1 MNAAPSQPHRPGQ
14 GLWLALRDLFKS
26 LVLAARRRWITPT
39 VLQMEALECGAASLA
54 MVLAHYGRWVPL
66 ETLRIACGVS
76 RDGSKANNLLKAARG
91 FGLSAKG
98 FRKEPETLND
108 LPMPAILFWNFNH
121 FVVLERIEADYAY
134 INDPAFGRCRVD
146 RAEFSLAFTG
156 VVLAMEPGPEFR
168 RGGAKPSFL
177 ATLWRRL
184 RGSQRAVILLIA
196 LSMTLVI
203 PTILIPTFAKIFVDH
218 VLIMHVEG
226 WFRPLLIGL
235 ALTALGRALITAF
248 QQSLLLRL
256 QTKLTVT
263 LVGKLLWHLMALPL
277 EFFNQRHAG
286 EIGSR
291 VGASEAVAE
300 LVSSGLATSALNL
313 VSAIFIAAAMALYD
327 PVLAAISIGIA
338 LVNVLVLALVA
349 GERERLNRKLTIDK
363 AKLTANTIEIVRSIE
378 TIKAGGLEN
387 DAFARWGGFQAKV
400 LNAERDLGLYSNLLE
415 ICPAFLTG
423 LSSAIVLGVGG
434 LRIMD
439 GALTIG
445 GLVALQALLL
455 SLVEPINA
463 MVQQTS
469 AFLAIKANL
478 FRVED
483 VFNYAAQPVVTMDLK
498 PPEMPAKLSG
508 QIRLV
513 DVSFGYSPLEPP
525 LIEGL
530 SFQLEPGRRIAFVG
544 ASGSGKST
552 IGRLIGRLYRPWSG
566 EILIDDWPID
576 RIPEQVFAGSVA
588 YVDQDILLFEGTAR
602 SNLTLWDDTIAQA
615 NLSRASKDACIHED
629 LSVRAG
635 NYDCHVDEEGRNF
648 SGGQRQRLEIARALA
663 GNPSILILDEATSAL
678 DPSVEK
684 MIDDNLRR
692 RACTCIIIAH
702 RLSTIRD
709 CDEILVM
716 SQGRVVQRGTH
727 RDLLAEGGEY
737 VRLLTAE

>member
-1 MNAAPSQPHRPGQ
+1 MAFR
-14 GLWLALRDLFKS
+14 
-26 LVLAARRRWITPT
+26 ARRRSITPT

-66 ETLRIACGVS
+66 ETLRVACGVS
-76 RDGSKANNLLKAARG
+76 RDGSKASNLLKAARS
-91 FGLSAKG
+91 FGLEAKG
-98 FRKEPETLND
+98 FRKEPEALND

-121 FVVLERIEADYAY
+121 FVVLERIDADCAE
-134 INDPAFGRCRVD
+134 INDPAVGRCKVE
-146 RAEFSLAFTG
+146 RAEFNLAFTG
-156 VVLAMEPGPEFR
+156 VVLAMEPGSDFKT
-168 RGGAKPSFL
+168 GGAKPNFS
-177 ATLWRRL
+177 AMLWRL
-184 RGSQRAVILLIA
+184 LQGSQRAVMLLIV
-196 LSMTLVI
+196 LSMALAI
-203 PTILIPTFAKIFVDH
+203 PTILVPTFVKIFIDH

-263 LVGKLLWHLMALPL
+263 MVGKLLWHLMAVPMD
-277 EFFNQRHAG
+277 FFTQRHAG
-286 EIGSR
+286 EIASR
-291 VGASEAVAE
+291 VSASEEIAE

-313 VSAIFIAAAMALYD
+313 VSMIFIAAAMALYD
-327 PVLAAISIGIA
+327 PLLAAISIAVA
-338 LVNVLVLALVA
+338 LVNVLLLAFIA
-349 GERERLNRKLTIDK
+349 REREGLNRKLAIDK

-387 DAFARWGGFQAKV
+387 DAFARWSGFQAKV
-400 LNAERDLGLYSNLLE
+400 LNAERDLGLYSTILE
-415 ICPAFLTG
+415 ICPVVLTG
-423 LSSAIVLGVGG
+423 LSCAIVLGLGS
-434 LRIMD
+434 LRIME

-455 SLVEPINA
+455 SLVEPVNA
-463 MVQQTS
+463 LVQQTS
-469 AFLAIKANL
+469 ALPAIKANL
-478 FRVED
+478 LRVED
-483 VFNYAAQPVVTMDLK
+483 VFNYANDAARPTIATERK

-508 QIRLV
+508 HIRLV
-513 DVSFGYSPLEPP
+513 DVSFGYSALEPP
-525 LIEGL
+525 LIAGL
-530 SFQLEPGRRIAFVG
+530 SLEIEPGRRIAFVG

-552 IGRLIGRLYRPWSG
+552 IGRLMSGLYRPWSG
-566 EILIDDWPID
+566 EILIDGWSID
-576 RIPEQVFAGSVA
+576 HIPRQVFSGSVA

-602 SNLTLWDDTIAQA
+602 SNVTLWDDTIAQA
-615 NLSRASKDACIHED
+615 GLSRAVRDASIHED

-635 NYDCHVDEEGRNF
+635 NYDCHVAEDGRNF

-678 DPSVEK
+678 DPGVEK
-684 MIDDNLRR
+684 MIDDNLLR
-692 RACTCIIIAH
+692 RACTCIIVAH

-737 VRLLTAE
+737 LRLLTAE

>member
-1 MNAAPSQPHRPGQ
+1 LGNLLNSLAPRI
-14 GLWLALRDLFKS
+14 
-26 LVLAARRRWITPT
+26 RRRWITPT

-66 ETLRIACGVS
+66 ETLRVACGVT
-76 RDGSKANNLLKAARG
+76 RDGSKANNVLKAARS

-98 FRKEPETLND
+98 FRKEPETLNE

-121 FVVLERIEADYAY
+121 FVVLERIDSKFAY
-134 INDPAFGRCRVD
+134 INDPAAGRCRVD
-146 RAEFSLAFTG
+146 RAEFNLAFTG
-156 VVLAMEPGPEFR
+156 VVLAMEPGPDFR
-168 RGGAKPSFL
+168 KGGAKPNFL
-177 ATLWRRL
+177 AMLWDRL
-184 RGSQRAVILLIA
+184 RGSQRAVILLVG
-196 LSMTLVI
+196 LSMSLVI

-263 LVGKLLWHLMALPL
+263 MVGKLLWHLLNLPM

-291 VGASEAVAE
+291 VGASEEIAE
-300 LVSSGLATSALNL
+300 LVSGGLATSALNL
-313 VSAIFIAAAMALYD
+313 VSAVFIAAAMALYD
-327 PVLAAISIGIA
+327 PILAAISIAIA
-338 LVNVLVLALVA
+338 LVNVLVLALV
-349 GERERLNRKLTIDK
+349 GRERERLNRKLTIDK
-363 AKLTANTIEIVRSIE
+363 AKLTANTIEMVRSIE

-387 DAFARWGGFQAKV
+387 DAFARWTGFQAKV
-400 LNAERDLGLYSNLLE
+400 LNSERDLGLYSNLLE

-423 LSSAIVLGVGG
+423 LSSAIVLGIGG

-463 MVQQTS
+463 LVQQTS

-478 FRVED
+478 FRVDD
-483 VFNYAAQPVVTMDLK
+483 VFNYAAQPIVAMDLK
-498 PPEMPAKLSG
+498 PPDRPAKLSG

-525 LIEGL
+525 LIDAL
-530 SFQLEPGRRIAFVG
+530 SLQLEPGRRIAFVG

-552 IGRLIGRLYRPWSG
+552 IGRLIGGLYRPWTG
-566 EILIDDWPID
+566 EILIDGWPID
-576 RIPEQVFAGSVA
+576 RIPQQVFAGSVA

-615 NLSRASKDACIHED
+615 SLSRAVKDASIHEE
-629 LSVRAG
+629 LSVRPG
-635 NYDCHVDEEGRNF
+635 NYDCQVAEDGRNF

-663 GNPSILILDEATSAL
+663 GNPSILVLDEATSAL
-678 DPSVEK
+678 DPSVER

-716 SQGRVVQRGTH
+716 SGGRVVQRGTH

-737 VRLLTAE
+737 VRLLAAE